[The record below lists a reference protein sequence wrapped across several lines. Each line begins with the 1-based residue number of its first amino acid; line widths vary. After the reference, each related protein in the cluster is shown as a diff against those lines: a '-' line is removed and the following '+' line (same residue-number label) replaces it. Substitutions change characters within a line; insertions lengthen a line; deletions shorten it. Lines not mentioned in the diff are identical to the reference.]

1 MDGTSRRGVRRHLS
15 LLVSGALVLVMGS
28 LGLLAGHLAGQQA
41 LEVHRED
48 RLQLQLRLAG
58 LVEQYTQL
66 IGAEVVDRLAPGPA
80 WGAQPG
86 DPATAARL
94 EELVGA
100 ARSLDFGAVL
110 LGPTAQPLAGW
121 STTGAFP
128 APDDPGWEPL
138 RAAVRAPEPG
148 VLPVSGVMAAGDRQ
162 VLALAVPADLADGTR
177 GLLVGLWE
185 PACGA
190 LQQYVSGLKYGSTGH
205 GYVLDAR
212 GLALAAPT
220 PAAVGE
226 PLPLAGLRAGL
237 AARDDDAGILD
248 TDDGEG
254 LVTSYARAGT
264 TGWTALTPQS
274 RDEFEGAL
282 KRSSLWVD
290 VALVGLIL
298 AAGTGLVVLHG
309 KREAALRV
317 VALRDELTGL
327 YNRRG
332 WFVLAEHELERARRT
347 SSARVLLFVDLDGLK
362 QVNDSLGHRE
372 GDRAIADAASVL
384 LAASRAS
391 DLVGRLGGDEFVLL
405 LGDDGQAGAARR
417 RLLDAL
423 DVHNARSGAGF
434 ELRLSVGAE
443 VWFPDEACSLDELVR
458 RADAGMYAD
467 KASKPDRG
475 VGLLRVPAQRD
486 AADPAGADAR

>member
-1 MDGTSRRGVRRHLS
+1 MDGSSRRGVRRHLP
-15 LLVSGALVLVMGS
+15 LLISGALVLVMG
-28 LGLLAGHLAGQQA
+28 LFGLLAGHLAGQQA
-41 LEVHRED
+41 LEVHRKD
-48 RLQLQLRLAG
+48 RVQLQLRLAG
-58 LVEQYTQL
+58 LVQQYTQL
-66 IGAEVVDRLAPGPA
+66 IGAEVVDRLALGQA
-80 WGAQPG
+80 WSTQPG
-86 DPATAARL
+86 DAATVARL
-94 EELVGA
+94 EELVEA

-121 STTGAFP
+121 STTGSFP
-128 APDDPGWEPL
+128 SPDDPGWEPL
-138 RAAVRAPEPG
+138 RVAVRAAEPG
-148 VLPVSGVMAAGDRQ
+148 VLPLSGVMIAGDRE

-185 PACGA
+185 PARAA
-190 LQQYVSGLKYGSTGH
+190 LQQYVSDLQYGSTGH
-205 GYVLDAR
+205 GYALDAT
-212 GLALAAPT
+212 GLAIAAPT
-220 PAAVGE
+220 PDAIGE
-226 PLPLAGLRAGL
+226 PLPLVGLRAGL
-237 AARDDDAGILD
+237 AARDDDAGILY
-248 TDDGEG
+248 TDDDGG
-254 LVTSYARAGT
+254 LVTSYARAGA
-264 TGWTALTPQS
+264 TGWIALTPQS
-274 RDEFEGAL
+274 REEFEGAL
-282 KRSSLWVD
+282 KRSSRWVD
-290 VALVGLIL
+290 VCLVGLIL
-298 AAGTGLVVLHG
+298 AAGTGLVVLHR

-317 VALRDELTGL
+317 VALRDDLTGL

-372 GDRAIADAASVL
+372 GDRAIVDAASVL

-405 LGDDGQAGAARR
+405 LGDDGQAGVARR
-417 RLLDAL
+417 RLLGAL
-423 DVHNARSGAGF
+423 DAHNARSGAGF

-475 VGLLRVPAQRD
+475 VGLLRVPSQRD
-486 AADPAGADAR
+486 AADPAGVDAR